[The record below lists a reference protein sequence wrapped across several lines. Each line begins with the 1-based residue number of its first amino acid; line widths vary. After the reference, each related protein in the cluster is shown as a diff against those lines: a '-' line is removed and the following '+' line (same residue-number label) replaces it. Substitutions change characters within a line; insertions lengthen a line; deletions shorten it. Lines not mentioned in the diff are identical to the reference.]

1 MPEAGRIDLYLPILV
16 PLATAVAA
24 AFLGK
29 LPRTR
34 RAISVAGSAAL
45 LACGL
50 WLVVQVR
57 HEGVIASHT
66 GSWPA
71 PFGITLVADLLSAV
85 LVVAAGGIAVAVT
98 TFSVAGIDALRE
110 RGGFHSLVH
119 VLLMGVCGAL
129 LTGDLFNLYV
139 WFEVMLVSSFILMA
153 LGGTK
158 SQMEASLYY
167 VTLNLLASALFLAGT
182 GVLYGMVGSLNMADV
197 SLRMRDL
204 AGTPYPYILAAL
216 FLVAFGIKAAAFPLF
231 FWLPASYHT
240 PPIAVTT
247 LFSALLTKVGVYA
260 IIRMTTLV
268 FAAQADTI
276 RPVLLAVAGLT
287 MVTGVLGAIAQGEM
301 RRLLAFH
308 IVSQIGYLLMGAA
321 LGTSLALAATVF
333 FFVHVIAAK
342 SALFMVTGIVRSL
355 RRTSEL
361 ADLGGLAR
369 GSPLLAGLFLVPALA
384 LAGLPPLSGFW
395 AKFALVK
402 AALDVGSVPIA
413 ITALAVSLLT
423 LYSMTKIW
431 TEAFWKPAPGGAP
444 QDAPGAPRAALVVPA
459 LVLGAVTVLMGF
471 GAEPFFAL
479 SLRAAEQLLDPAGY
493 ISVVLGP

>member
-1 MPEAGRIDLYLPILV
+1 MSEAGRIDLYLPILV
-16 PLATAVAA
+16 PLATALAA
-24 AFLGK
+24 AFVGK

-34 RAISVAGSAAL
+34 RAISVVGSAVL

-50 WLVVQVR
+50 WLVIQVR
-57 HEGVIASHT
+57 QEGVIASNT

-85 LVVAAGGIAVAVT
+85 LVVVTGGIGLAVT
-98 TFSVAGIDALRE
+98 TFSVVDIDPLRE

-119 VLLMGVCGAL
+119 LLLMGVCGAF

-153 LGGTK
+153 LGGTR
-158 SQMEASLYY
+158 SQMGASIHY

-182 GVLYGMVGSLNMADV
+182 GILYGMVGTLNMADV
-197 SLRMRDL
+197 SVRMRDL

-268 FAAQADTI
+268 FAAQADTV
-276 RPVLLAVAGLT
+276 RPILLAVAGLT

-308 IVSQIGYLLMGAA
+308 IVSQIGYLLMGVGLGIAA
-321 LGTSLALAATVF
+321 RAGRDRLLLRPRDRREIGALHGHGHRPLAAPDVRPGEPRRARKKLAPPGRAVPRPCTF
-333 FFVHVIAAK
+333 ARRSAA
-342 SALFMVTGIVRSL
+342 
-355 RRTSEL
+355 
-361 ADLGGLAR
+361 
-369 GSPLLAGLFLVPALA
+369 
-384 LAGLPPLSGFW
+384 
-395 AKFALVK
+395 
-402 AALDVGSVPIA
+402 
-413 ITALAVSLLT
+413 
-423 LYSMTKIW
+423 
-431 TEAFWKPAPGGAP
+431 
-444 QDAPGAPRAALVVPA
+444 
-459 LVLGAVTVLMGF
+459 VLG
-471 GAEPFFAL
+471 
-479 SLRAAEQLLDPAGY
+479 
-493 ISVVLGP
+493 VLGEVRDGQGRSGRRQFPDRDHGVARERPDARTR